1 MDFKGDERTEEMVRE
16 HTGLVRT
23 IALKLSYIYNEDVD
37 DLTQIGFIGLMKA
50 ISRFEPERGLAFST
64 YAVPVI
70 TGEIKSQ
77 LRDQGIIKISRSI
90 KSDGLVLK
98 RAEESFTA
106 EEGRS
111 PKLSELSAKTGF
123 SEERIVQALSAMDA
137 VKNTEP
143 IETAGLW
150 TDEEDLNITRMD
162 MMNAL
167 DSLPQRARQIILLRY
182 FKDLTQQQVARVLG
196 LSQVQVCRIEKKSLK
211 LMEDNVKL

>member
-1 MDFKGDERTEEMVRE
+1 MDFKGDERMEEMVRE